1 MTINKIDYTVYK
13 YIDNAYVDI
22 SHLIDYGFTS
32 SEKIDGTLDLSTIK
46 ILSDNEN
53 YVDYYDIFRIV
64 AGDNELNGFAS
75 DIQREDKKASEYG
88 KFTFTITVIEP
99 TKYLEKIILQ
109 KMRFS
114 NKSNTLTQQ
123 LERLLINAEPLKANQ
138 NPRFH
143 LTQNLINFLG
153 QTQGEDFYFQTPVTL
168 REALDT
174 MLAVKNARCEVLQIT
189 NYNDVWINYYDLS
202 ELGNQIDINVTDIL
216 SRQQIKNIEYLATD
230 IEAYTDNAFSGNR
243 EPIYYPSPKGY
254 ATFKTDEALLT
265 SSNAKIDVNLPI
277 DEIVEFVTPVE
288 FTLHVQYF
296 DGTSATTGQH
306 TFNFDA
312 DIIKNVVDKEIYD
325 ILSTSSASEITLM
338 LSNELLKNNTIFY
351 TRGQTEL
358 GIDTT
363 KFLFGSANNFKIAAM
378 NAVLT
383 AYEDEINATLN
394 AKWPEASPDI
404 TKVHWDSITSINA
417 DYDTSVFR
425 IKYIPRLTAHI
436 KIDKPNYQKVKSTII
451 SNQNDKLVD
460 LYRFG
465 NMLDSQIKLLG
476 NGEVQISRVSHS
488 VSDLWD
494 LNDYTV
500 DGYMIVSR
508 TFAFF
513 REYIKEQYVFS
524 KDFKNL
530 LPKLTINR
538 EKRMYNIPLEAFNRD
553 ILIDKK
559 IKVSSEGSLQANNV
573 LKQITA
579 TFDNN
584 TQKPITNVLVKTKIG
599 RDYVWQS
606 TTAQPYSFSI
616 SSGANTPNSSYL
628 PDAKNYEVGTVAV
641 VYNDESLFYYY
652 EVMQGAED
660 TISDLFEL
668 PVASFTVSNSAFFH
682 FAFKDNYSAGSS
694 SANKVIGGVKQIA
707 NPYVDSNGEYT
718 EINIRL
724 FNDDDATR
732 STNYAA
738 VKEFPKTI
746 EDYYTNAY
754 INSNDDYKII
764 KDAFEQHSFTI
775 RVGLIGDSNVFI
787 GSGFA
792 KKLGL
797 ITEGNHGFKLF
808 ASSTQTYNYLSNRA
822 LGTQVVNEWAI
833 TPTSQN
839 YIVVEIPD
847 GTISWGIEDANGE
860 LIVGVNGSIP
870 FLYFNEM

>member
-1 MTINKIDYTVYK
+1 M
-13 YIDNAYVDI
+13 
-22 SHLIDYGFTS
+22 H
-32 SEKIDGTLDLSTIK
+32 
-46 ILSDNEN
+46 
-53 YVDYYDIFRIV
+53 
-64 AGDNELNGFAS
+64 
-75 DIQREDKKASEYG
+75 
-88 KFTFTITVIEP
+88 
-99 TKYLEKIILQ
+99 
-109 KMRFS
+109 
-114 NKSNTLTQQ
+114 
-123 LERLLINAEPLKANQ
+123 
-138 NPRFH
+138 
-143 LTQNLINFLG
+143 FL
-153 QTQGEDFYFQTPVTL
+153 
-168 REALDT
+168 
-174 MLAVKNARCEVLQIT
+174 
-189 NYNDVWINYYDLS
+189 
-202 ELGNQIDINVTDIL
+202 
-216 SRQQIKNIEYLATD
+216 
-230 IEAYTDNAFSGNR
+230 
-243 EPIYYPSPKGY
+243 
-254 ATFKTDEALLT
+254 
-265 SSNAKIDVNLPI
+265 
-277 DEIVEFVTPVE
+277 
-288 FTLHVQYF
+288 
-296 DGTSATTGQH
+296 
-306 TFNFDA
+306 
-312 DIIKNVVDKEIYD
+312 
-325 ILSTSSASEITLM
+325 
-338 LSNELLKNNTIFY
+338 
-351 TRGQTEL
+351 
-358 GIDTT
+358 
-363 KFLFGSANNFKIAAM
+363 
-378 NAVLT
+378 
-383 AYEDEINATLN
+383 
-394 AKWPEASPDI
+394 
-404 TKVHWDSITSINA
+404 
-417 DYDTSVFR
+417 
-425 IKYIPRLTAHI
+425 
-436 KIDKPNYQKVKSTII
+436 
-451 SNQNDKLVD
+451 
-460 LYRFG
+460 
-465 NMLDSQIKLLG
+465 
-476 NGEVQISRVSHS
+476 
-488 VSDLWD
+488 
-494 LNDYTV
+494 
-500 DGYMIVSR
+500 
-508 TFAFF
+508 
-513 REYIKEQYVFS
+513 EYIKEQYVFS

-797 ITEGNHGFKLF
+797 ITEGNHGLNCLHQVRKL
-808 ASSTQTYNYLSNRA
+808 TIICLIRA

-847 GTISWGIEDANGE
+847 GTISWGNWRCKWRT
-860 LIVGVNGSIP
+860 NSRS
-870 FLYFNEM
+870 